1 MGVKVDILMAA
12 INNCNHEWKR
22 GHTTC
27 IDPDGWYYDQPTH
40 EVEYVCSKC
49 GKVEWRKI

>member
-1 MGVKVDILMAA
+1 MNFSIASKISKD
-12 INNCNHEWKR
+12 CNHEWKR

-49 GKVEWRKI
+49 GKIEWRKI